1 MLTRSQ
7 LLSVLVGVCM
17 CAASFATLQATAFPT
32 QTDAPIIG
40 IVVEPPLSTGECTT
54 IFNNLNEDSELKAV
68 PTNRFGN
75 NTKGCVW
82 SIYISWL
89 HSAGIRV
96 VPIPWKID
104 TPTEKSNMDWLLAR
118 VNGVLFTGGVL
129 DAEMPILTHYFET
142 VKYVYAYTQNRN
154 KVEKDAFVMWGTCQG
169 FQLINAAAAGSLAV
183 IEDGFVGM
191 DPSMLPMQ
199 LTSSAATSRMFGT
212 APTSNSDEFKCP
224 ADVVTYVSKFPTTLN
239 YHHEGVSPSAA
250 NQYPTLGAELRTLG
264 ISVDTAGRPFVA
276 AVEGINASIFA
287 VQFHPERVTSDF
299 SVDAIKHDHR
309 SMSVSQYLALFL
321 RDRLSGNSHS
331 FDTPEQGNSMTIE
344 NYPASNQGWGNMI
357 YYIN

>member
-1 MLTRSQ
+1 VLFCLLLVAVVIGAQGFSSQ
-7 LLSVLVGVCM
+7 K
-17 CAASFATLQATAFPT
+17 
-32 QTDAPIIG
+32 DAPIIG

-54 IFNNLNEDSELKAV
+54 YFKSLNERGELKAISS
-68 PTNRFGN
+68 NRFSN
-75 NTKGCVW
+75 NTSGCVW
-82 SIYISWL
+82 SIYVTWL

-104 TPTEKSNMDWLLAR
+104 TPAEKSNMDWLLAR
-118 VNGVLFTGGVL
+118 VNGILFTGGVL
-129 DAEMPILTHYFET
+129 DADVPILNHYFET
-142 VKYVYAYTQNRN
+142 VKYVYAYTQHRN
-154 KVEKDAFVMWGTCQG
+154 KVENDPFAMWGTCQG
-169 FQLINAAAAGSLAV
+169 FQLISAAAAGSLAV

-199 LTSSAATSRMFGT
+199 LTPDAANSRMFGT
-212 APTSNSDEFKCP
+212 APNSNDDEFKCS

-239 YHHEGVSPSAA
+239 YHHEGVPPTAA
-250 NQYPTLGAELRTLG
+250 AQYPSLGAELRTLG
-264 ISVDTAGRPFVA
+264 ISADTTGRQFVA
-276 AVEGINASIFA
+276 AVEGVNTSIFA

-299 SVDAIKHDHR
+299 SNSAITHDHR
-309 SMSVSQYLALFL
+309 SMAVSQYLALFL
-321 RDRLSGNSHS
+321 RDRLAANSHS